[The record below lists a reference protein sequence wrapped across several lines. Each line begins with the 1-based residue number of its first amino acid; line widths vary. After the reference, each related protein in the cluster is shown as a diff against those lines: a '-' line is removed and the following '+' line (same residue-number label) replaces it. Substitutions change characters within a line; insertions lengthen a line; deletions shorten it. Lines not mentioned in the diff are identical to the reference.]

1 MKTKLIVP
9 FILLLTV
16 AVINANGQAVRRST
30 RNEHERIAQ
39 GNRSGELTRPE
50 KARLSKEQR
59 EIKRDIRDA
68 KKDDGRISHRERKQ
82 IKREQRKASR
92 HIHRARHNNRKKAA

>member
-1 MKTKLIVP
+1 MKTKFIVP
-9 FILLLTV
+9 FIFLLTV
-16 AVINANGQAVRRST
+16 AVINANGQAVRKNA
-30 RNEHERIAQ
+30 RNERQRIAQ
-39 GNRSGELTRPE
+39 GNGNGELTRGE

-68 KKDDGRISHRERKQ
+68 KKDDGHISHRERKQ

-92 HIHRARHNNRKKAA
+92 HIHRAKHNNRKRAA